1 MKNPQLKPNLLK
13 PRWSKVFTDLWDDK
27 TRTILVVA
35 SIAVGVFAI
44 GMVISAYFIM
54 DEDISHS
61 YASVNPPNIEIWAD
75 PFDEDFVRSLRK
87 VDGVEDV
94 VAHRVF
100 DVRASI
106 GEENPQNLKLFGLSS
121 FPGEINLLTAIEG
134 SEIPGD
140 NEIIISQDLMHTTGF
155 HPGDVI
161 KVIFPD
167 EKTRELTMVGLVTDQ
182 TTSKPS
188 PDPMVYA
195 YVTMNTIHSFGLG
208 DSFNH
213 LYITVTGDGTNSE
226 FITEVGDAVEEKIE
240 RSRREIYNR
249 DEGLSNEHP
258 MSDSTLAIIGLL
270 GALGGLLTI
279 LSSSLIINTLNA
291 LMTQQLRQ
299 IGVMKLVGGRSKQI
313 LGMYLSLIVFYSLI
327 ALIFA
332 VPLGAVAGYGLS
344 WLITSILG
352 AVLQGF
358 RFVPEAVIT
367 QVVIAFAVPL
377 SAGFFPVRSGAR
389 TSVRRA
395 ISDYR
400 PGTRSKARS
409 LLNFKPKRISSISR
423 PILLSFRNTFRK
435 KGRLLLTIFTLTV
448 AGGVFI
454 AVFNVRDSMGNLMD
468 QLMDHFLGDVTV
480 TFQQPYRVSEVK
492 QALLDIPGVE
502 AVEGWAGAIGEIL
515 DENGEVVTDLSISAP
530 PQNTQLLTPEFVAG
544 RWLLPNEEK
553 KLVLSDTIYNF
564 FPNLKP
570 GDMLKVKLA
579 GQREEEWQV
588 VGIFR
593 FVDMLG
599 DPLGY
604 ANFEFIARKTGLP
617 EQALSYRVVT
627 ATHDADAQIELTE
640 RIDRQLMM
648 RDLNVQ
654 SVLSGSALREN
665 ASIGMNMLVIFL
677 LIMAILTAFVGS
689 IGLTGTMSIN
699 VLERTREIG
708 VMRTIG
714 AVDKVIMQSVI
725 IEGLVIG
732 MITWVLAIGISFP
745 ISTVLLTIIGETMMG
760 SAMAAQFTPLGIFLW
775 LGIVIVL
782 SIIASIMPARNAAK
796 LTINEVLAYE

>member
-1 MKNPQLKPNLLK
+1 
-13 PRWSKVFTDLWDDK
+13 
-27 TRTILVVA
+27 
-35 SIAVGVFAI
+35 
-44 GMVISAYFIM
+44 
-54 DEDISHS
+54 
-61 YASVNPPNIEIWAD
+61 
-75 PFDEDFVRSLRK
+75 
-87 VDGVEDV
+87 
-94 VAHRVF
+94 
-100 DVRASI
+100 
-106 GEENPQNLKLFGLSS
+106 
-121 FPGEINLLTAIEG
+121 
-134 SEIPGD
+134 
-140 NEIIISQDLMHTTGF
+140 
-155 HPGDVI
+155 
-161 KVIFPD
+161 
-167 EKTRELTMVGLVTDQ
+167 
-182 TTSKPS
+182 
-188 PDPMVYA
+188 
-195 YVTMNTIHSFGLG
+195 
-208 DSFNH
+208 
-213 LYITVTGDGTNSE
+213 
-226 FITEVGDAVEEKIE
+226 
-240 RSRREIYNR
+240 
-249 DEGLSNEHP
+249 
-258 MSDSTLAIIGLL
+258 
-270 GALGGLLTI
+270 
-279 LSSSLIINTLNA
+279 
-291 LMTQQLRQ
+291 
-299 IGVMKLVGGRSKQI
+299 
-313 LGMYLSLIVFYSLI
+313 
-327 ALIFA
+327 
-332 VPLGAVAGYGLS
+332 
-344 WLITSILG
+344 
-352 AVLQGF
+352 
-358 RFVPEAVIT
+358 
-367 QVVIAFAVPL
+367 
-377 SAGFFPVRSGAR
+377 
-389 TSVRRA
+389 
-395 ISDYR
+395 
-400 PGTRSKARS
+400 
-409 LLNFKPKRISSISR
+409 
-423 PILLSFRNTFRK
+423 
-435 KGRLLLTIFTLTV
+435 
-448 AGGVFI
+448 
-454 AVFNVRDSMGNLMD
+454 MGNLMD

-502 AVEGWAGAIGEIL
+502 AVEGWAGTIGEIL

-553 KLVLSDTIYNF
+553 KLILSDTIYNF
-564 FPNLKP
+564 YPDLNP

-593 FVDMLG
+593 FVDMFG

-617 EQALSYRVVT
+617 EQALTYRVVT
-627 ATHDADAQIELTE
+627 TTHDVEAQIELTE
-640 RIDRQLMM
+640 IIDQQLMM

-654 SVLSGSALREN
+654 SVQSGSALREN

-775 LGIVIVL
+775 LGIVIIL